1 MPIFDGLQRHHRL
14 QYNRISID
22 QAENDLVALRRAID
36 MQQAVAK
43 VNLQNSSATLES
55 QKANMELAQSVFDV
69 AQKKFDQGV
78 GSNLE
83 VINAQTALKEAQ
95 TNYFNALYDAVIAKV
110 EYDKATG
117 QLTK

>member
-1 MPIFDGLQRHHRL
+1 
-14 QYNRISID
+14 
-22 QAENDLVALRRAID
+22 VALRRAID